1 MVHYKASTH
10 LPTLIYSLSIM
21 DDIPPHMLNQFRLFM
36 QMQQSYEASAPASTA
51 TSLTP
56 HVSGPAQPT
65 TASIPTSQ
73 CNALNSVTP
82 NQPPITS
89 SQPAGRNPPIT
100 PYQSARQLSSTSA
113 QNSRLFPSA
122 AINSTGVGSL
132 FINGHRD
139 SGLPAVI
146 PTPPQ
151 GMGPTTGLGTS
162 FLGFQQRTGQANQAR
177 LAAAGH
183 NLPRRPVL
191 QNRRHHL
198 NALSAPS
205 SSQASSALTQS
216 RPNRRTR
223 GPSGQ
228 RPQAHRQH
236 PELSDVVYS
245 PSGQGEPTHCHI
257 RVKVLP
263 DCGVC
268 LLNNMASG

>member
-1 MVHYKASTH
+1 
-10 LPTLIYSLSIM
+10 M
-21 DDIPPHMLNQFRLFM
+21 DDIPPHRLNQFRLFM

-65 TASIPTSQ
+65 TASIPTAQ

-122 AINSTGVGSL
+122 AINGTGVGSL

-191 QNRRHHL
+191 QK
-198 NALSAPS
+198 S
-205 SSQASSALTQS
+205 SSSPQCSLGSQLKPGIICIDPVTSQSSHSWAIRISNVGGALWALHDAV
-216 RPNRRTR
+216 RRGTLTFALWDAAQR
-223 GPSGQ
+223 CTVLYSFPQRDSVGPK
-228 RPQAHRQH
+228 
-236 PELSDVVYS
+236 
-245 PSGQGEPTHCHI
+245 I
-257 RVKVLP
+257 RN
-263 DCGVC
+263 C
-268 LLNNMASG
+268 